1 MGRALLAVG
10 TFLVLCIAAL
20 IVSVV
25 LTRGEETYAVDN
37 LLAESLSREIATAEE
52 NKRRVDFAAATDF
65 EWDALLIVEEDTPR
79 ARLEQALGSNF
90 KGHLNYDVE
99 SRELF
104 VFVRDGELVR
114 YADYRGRGRFAAI
127 EKPIARLAP
136 EEAVFEVRDLV
147 ARPVRAGSGQ

>member
-37 LLAESLSREIATAEE
+37 LLAEGLSREIATAEQ
-52 NKRRVDFAAATDF
+52 NSRRVDVAAVTDF
-65 EWDALLIVEEDTPR
+65 EWDSLLLVAEDTPR
-79 ARLEQALGSNF
+79 ARLEQALGSDF

-114 YADYRGRGRFAAI
+114 FADYRGRGRFAGV
-127 EKPIARLAP
+127 EKPIARLTP
-136 EEAVFEVRDLV
+136 EQAVFEVSGLV
-147 ARPVRAGSGQ
+147 ARPVGAGAG

>member
-37 LLAESLSREIATAEE
+37 LLAEGLSREIATAEE
-52 NKRRVDFAAATDF
+52 NSRRVDVAAVTDF
-65 EWDALLIVEEDTPR
+65 EWDTLLLVAEDTPR
-79 ARLEQALGSNF
+79 ARLEQALGSEF
-90 KGHLNYDVE
+90 RGHLNYDVE

-104 VFVRDGELVR
+104 VFLRDGELVR
-114 YADYRGRGRFAAI
+114 FADYRGRGRFAGV
-127 EKPIARLAP
+127 EKPIARLTP
-136 EEAVFEVRDLV
+136 EEAVFEVSDLV
-147 ARPVRAGSGQ
+147 ARPVAPGGG